1 MAFAS
6 GPVTYRRFFI
16 SGEMPDATD
25 DRFIQALGDNAF
37 GKYGAST
44 PDGKVVGWLS
54 PDHLFDTDISLEKI
68 VFDRFVFLQMRLDS
82 LSAPG
87 AVLRS
92 YVRQEE
98 AAERETSGSDR
109 LNKTQ
114 RQQAKDRA
122 TARTEEEAKAGLHR
136 RISAVPV
143 LIDLPARTVYFGNL
157 GSTASDKFI
166 ILFRDTFD
174 VALEPATSEHLALR
188 IMDAA
193 GDPRSIED
201 AQPFHLVSSTGVVDD
216 GFDFDDRTFFGRE
229 FLTWLWFMSD
239 AGTSTFKVGSD
250 SLAAVITGVMRLDCD
265 FRMTGSDLIRCDNPA
280 RAPEAH
286 AAIAIGK
293 QPVKAGL
300 ILGGR
305 TEEYSLML
313 DGPAFNVSGLRLP
326 DSENVDRR
334 GRLEERF
341 TQITEA
347 SGLLDTLFGLFLGR
361 RASSDWP
368 KELAAIKAWASGT
381 RPAAVT
387 HPAGVDR
394 SQVEQDGDE
403 SRLRVILPAHAQT
416 T

>member
-6 GPVTYRRFFI
+6 GSVTYRRFFI
-16 SGEMPDATD
+16 SGEMPKSID
-25 DRFIQALGDNAF
+25 DRFVKALSGNAF
-37 GKYGAST
+37 GKYGVSS

-54 PDHLFDTDISLEKI
+54 PDHLFDTEISPERI
-68 VFDRFVFLQMRLDS
+68 AFDQFAFLQMRLDS
-82 LSAPG
+82 LAAPG

-98 AAERETSGSDR
+98 AAERETGGKDR
-109 LNKTQ
+109 LSKLQ
-114 RQQAKDRA
+114 RQQARERA

-157 GSTASDKFI
+157 GGTASDKFI

-216 GFDFDDRTFFGRE
+216 GFDFDSRTFFGRE

-239 AGTSTFKVGSD
+239 GGTSTYQVGSD
-250 SLAAVITGVMRLDCD
+250 SLAAVITGMMRLDCD

-305 TEEYSLML
+305 TGEYSLML

-326 DSENVDRR
+326 DSDNVDRR

-341 TQITEA
+341 TQITEVA
-347 SGLLDTLFGLFLGR
+347 GLLDTLFGLFLGR
-361 RASSDWP
+361 RASTDWH
-368 KELAAIKAWASGT
+368 KELAAMKRWASGARSTAPT
-381 RPAAVT
+381 RST
-387 HPAGVDR
+387 GIERLHP
-394 SQVEQDGDE
+394 EQDADE
-403 SRLRVILPAHAQT
+403 PRLNVILPAHAQT